1 VQRRASWPST
11 RRRRGGSFVS
21 GTQVVVRDAGPDDIP
36 ALADL
41 WGLLRNLSN
50 RGDIVPP
57 PTMDGVLERLS
68 TVAADERA
76 RILIAE
82 LHDAVAGFA
91 VLTVDPLAPLYESP
105 AVQINYLLVRPQLR
119 RRGVGRAILTAATAY
134 AEQVGAEH
142 VVVSVFPA
150 VRDANRYFAR
160 LGFSPMTVRR
170 VAAVS
175 TLRRRLSLD
184 GRARGEDVARRR
196 MRARSR
202 VRAAMTRVA
211 ELPAESASGTS

>member
-1 VQRRASWPST
+1 VGW
-11 RRRRGGSFVS
+11 GNLVS
-21 GTQVVVRDAGPDDIP
+21 RPQVVVRDAVPDDVP

-50 RGDIVPP
+50 RGDIVPA
-57 PTMDGVLERLS
+57 PTIDGVLERLM
-68 TVAADERA
+68 TVAADDRT

-82 LHDAVAGFA
+82 LHEGIAGFA
-91 VLTVDPLAPLYESP
+91 VLTIDPLGPLYDCP
-105 AVQINYLLVRPQLR
+105 TVQLSYLLVRPQLR

-134 AEQVGAEH
+134 AEQVGADH
-142 VVVSVFPA
+142 IVVNVFPA
-150 VRDANRYFAR
+150 MRDANRYFAR

-202 VRAAMTRVA
+202 VQAAMSRYAERAAQ
-211 ELPAESASGTS
+211 SAP